1 MFTLQKGKQ
10 HAVAFDTTNI
20 TSATNRSNPQPGDP
34 CHTLAKGAH
43 PPMIAYGGNNTA
55 GPIDVATAVNA
66 HGGGSGRMDFE
77 SETFVCV
84 DLTNGREVKGC
95 ANTIDKSIDKQN
107 RGQAI
112 LHIRPGNTR
121 ESPGATRADDLA
133 HTLRASGFDGSE
145 DGSGRGTPLVPMDD
159 IAFNPQA
166 AGNQTTLGANTES
179 TGAVNRSQVAGVAG
193 VAGVRRLM
201 PIETE
206 RLQGFP
212 DGWTEGFADGPR
224 YAMCGNA
231 VATPCAEWL
240 GMRILRSLSK

>member
-1 MFTLQKGKQ
+1 M
-10 HAVAFDTTNI
+10 
-20 TSATNRSNPQPGDP
+20 
-34 CHTLAKGAH
+34 
-43 PPMIAYGGNNTA
+43 
-55 GPIDVATAVNA
+55 
-66 HGGGSGRMDFE
+66 GGGSGRMDFE

-212 DGWTEGFADGPR
+212 DGWTEFGASGKLLADGPR

-231 VATPCAEWL
+231 VAVTCAFWL
-240 GMRILRSLSK
+240 GTRICTALKKNSAREGN